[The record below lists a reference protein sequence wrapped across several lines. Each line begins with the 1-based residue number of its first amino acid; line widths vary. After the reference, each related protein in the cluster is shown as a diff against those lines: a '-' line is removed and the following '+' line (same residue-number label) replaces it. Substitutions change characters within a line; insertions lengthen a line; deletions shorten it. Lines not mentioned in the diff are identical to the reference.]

1 MFVPS
6 PFANMDER
14 HLEALIRD
22 DFAGKAMA
30 GILAASARLCL
41 DDKPL
46 NTTKAIA
53 YAAYDLA
60 ADMLA
65 ERRQRLDQDGF
76 RRSLEAERLRD
87 LPPLRP

>member
-41 DDKPL
+41 DDKPDAAL
-46 NTTKAIA
+46 ASIRKLKRLAIHTGA
-53 YAAYDLA
+53 ELWPNH
-60 ADMLA
+60 DMTFFRA
-65 ERRQRLDQDGF
+65 KDRFPGF
-76 RRSLEAERLRD
+76 FS
-87 LPPLRP
+87 